1 MTTSADSISTEPA
14 CQSEEIAAYLDGE
27 LDAHA
32 AALFEQHLQE
42 CVACTHAL
50 QEQRR
55 LLCALDF
62 AFGGNDVGDLP
73 LPKNFSQVITAHAQS
88 NLSGLRSERAERR
101 RAVRLCLALAVISFA
116 LLGGAAFS
124 DSVMK
129 PLGLLVRNAG
139 VLLGF
144 VGRALYDF
152 GTGLAVIA
160 RGVGGHTIFESSRLA
175 ALAGLLLVVATLLL
189 PRLISNYHRTRIR
202 LEEAAPRR

>member
-1 MTTSADSISTEPA
+1 MTSADPISTEHA

-27 LDAHA
+27 LDAHSTM
-32 AALFEQHLQE
+32 LFEQHLKE
-42 CVACTHAL
+42 CADCTHSL

-55 LLCALDF
+55 LLCTLDF

-73 LPKNFSQVITAHAQS
+73 LPKNFSQIITAHAQS

-101 RAVRLCLALAVISFA
+101 RAVRLCLALAVVSFT
-116 LLGGAAFS
+116 LLGSAAFS

-129 PLGLLVRNAG
+129 PLSLLVRNAG
-139 VLLGF
+139 VVLGF
-144 VGRALYDF
+144 AGRALYDF
-152 GTGLAVIA
+152 GAGLAVIA
-160 RGVGGHTIFESSRLA
+160 RAVGGHTIFESSRLA
-175 ALAGLLLVVATLLL
+175 VLAGLLLAIAVFLL